1 MPGVLGAGMQT
12 IVHTP
17 HGIQTM
23 APQTGQLTAIS
34 TPQATSTTVRPVTI
48 APPQSVNAQ
57 PKFQQTTVIKS
68 SNNTEYN
75 VPHPLRLGSEVSLVP
90 QNPPSSHLGL
100 NQQHLLTTATHQ
112 PQPSQQPVNQV
123 RTFPRLYPGKRT
135 FCKYFFP
142 SSFVHKQPSPA
153 KSDNCTPPTC
163 RVCEIHFDFN
173 FESK

>member
-1 MPGVLGAGMQT
+1 MQT

-23 APQTGQLTAIS
+23 APNTGQLTAIS
-34 TPQATSTTVRPVTI
+34 TPQSAASTTVRPVTI

-68 SNNTEYN
+68 SNNTEYS

-112 PQPSQQPVNQV
+112 PQQPSQQPVNQV
-123 RTFPRLYPGKRT
+123 RIRLYPGKRT
-135 FCKYFFP
+135 FCRRFYP
-142 SSFVHKQPSPA
+142 GPTEIKQPSP
-153 KSDNCTPPTC
+153 KKLDQCTSTC
-163 RVCEIHFDFN
+163 RVCLIHFN